1 MLRQLRCTLDKL
13 FLPCNRHASCIA
25 QIVFCTGRPAVN
37 AYLLGLLA
45 MIKCS
50 ICSYQCDNWYV
61 SNWRLACH
69 IYFSLG
75 KCALELAQGPSRV
88 ALAWHIAGGSSPFG
102 VTVGCGKSYL
112 WLMHMN
118 MKLNCGHKQ
127 SWLVPVCMSS
137 HPLLALAWFPPL
149 DSFCNLMTVPKW

>member
-1 MLRQLRCTLDKL
+1 MLRQLRCNITSVPRLVWKHSFVTFRFSSMTPVPD
-13 FLPCNRHASCIA
+13 H
-25 QIVFCTGRPAVN
+25 T
-37 AYLLGLLA
+37 YLLGLLA

-102 VTVGCGKSYL
+102 VTVSCGEYHL
-112 WLMHMN
+112 CLIT
-118 MKLNCGHKQ
+118 
-127 SWLVPVCMSS
+127 VYISS
-137 HPLLALAWFPPL
+137 HPQPALVPISWFIVWIIVHTNMKR
-149 DSFCNLMTVPKW
+149 C